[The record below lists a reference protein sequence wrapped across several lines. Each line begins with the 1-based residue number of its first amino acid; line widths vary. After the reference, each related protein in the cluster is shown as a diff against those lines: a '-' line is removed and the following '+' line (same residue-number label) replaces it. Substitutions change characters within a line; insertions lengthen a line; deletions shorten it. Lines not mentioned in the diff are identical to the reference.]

1 MSDSTTPLNNDQKNG
16 NVNKTEQNAKPSTQ
30 PENTA
35 KTAANKPSD
44 SNKKKSVSSPTGIA
58 QSSEDA
64 AMNDKTSNKNQPTD
78 PIKDNQNAP
87 KATDTPKTT
96 DNVKTVESKVNNVKP
111 EPTAKNPAA
120 KNDVTPPPTNNNKN
134 TADKK
139 SGGMATT
146 ISVIALAL
154 VIGLGAGLY
163 YHGHNQSKQQLE
175 TIQQLQSKLDKL
187 EPMVANMQQ
196 SYTALSHNPQN
207 EQIIAQQQQLQA
219 QLEQQKE
226 AMSQVLQASATQAE
240 QFQAL
245 QNKVSSLSTTDTNL
259 WLLAEADF
267 LVKQAARKLNTEKD
281 VTTAIALLSSADASI
296 KEMNDPSL
304 HDLRSALS
312 GDITTLA
319 AVPQVDIDGIMTKLQ
334 QLSGQIDKMVLISN
348 QLDDTPTVEQPSTD
362 VSDDINDWQ
371 DNLHKTWKGFI
382 SDFISITPI
391 DTSVSDVGKPELTAN
406 QGAYL
411 RENIRL
417 QLLVASQAVP
427 TYQDAT
433 YHQALDKVLSWVNQY
448 YDMDNSV
455 NQGFVRELEQLQKIT
470 INVDIPQTL
479 NSQPVLSK
487 LVETRL
493 RSLLAQNA
501 TPTNSAE

>member
-1 MSDSTTPLNNDQKNG
+1 MSDSTTPLNNDKKNSR
-16 NVNKTEQNAKPSTQ
+16 VNKPEQNAKASTQ
-30 PENTA
+30 PENHA
-35 KTAANKPSD
+35 KPTDNKPSD
-44 SNKKKSVSSPTGIA
+44 SDKKKSVSAPTGIA
-58 QSSEDA
+58 KSSEESV
-64 AMNDKTSNKNQPTD
+64 MNDKATNKNP
-78 PIKDNQNAP
+78 PAELAKDNQTTVKDNQTTV
-87 KATDTPKTT
+87 KATDNAKTAE
-96 DNVKTVESKVNNVKP
+96 NKSNNMKP
-111 EPTAKNPAA
+111 ESTAKSSINPPL
-120 KNDVTPPPTNNNKN
+120 NRNNTPN
-134 TADKK
+134 DKK

-175 TIQQLQSKLDKL
+175 TIQQLQSKLDAL
-187 EPMVANMQQ
+187 EPAIANMQQ
-196 SYTALSHNPQN
+196 NYTSLTNNQQN
-207 EQIIAQQQQLQA
+207 DKIIAQQQQLQA
-219 QLEQQKE
+219 QLDQQKN
-226 AMSQVLQASATQAE
+226 AMAQVLENSATQAE

-245 QNKVSSLSTTDTNL
+245 QNKVSTLSTTDTNL

-281 VTTAIALLSSADASI
+281 VTTAIALLASADASI

-304 HDLRSALS
+304 YDLRRALS

-319 AVPQVDIDGIMTKLQ
+319 AVPQVDIDGIITKLQ

-348 QLDDTPTVEQPSTD
+348 QLDDTPTIEQPSTD

-371 DNLHKTWKGFI
+371 DNLYKTWKGFV

-391 DTSVSDVGKPELTAN
+391 DTTVSDVGKPELTAN

-411 RENIRL
+411 RENMRL

-427 TYQDAT
+427 AYQDDT
-433 YHQALDKVLSWVNQY
+433 YHQALDKVLSWVTQY
-448 YDMDNSV
+448 YDMENPV
-455 NQGFVRELEQLQKIT
+455 NQGFVRELEHLQNMT
-470 INVDIPQTL
+470 INVAIPQKLT
-479 NSQPVLSK
+479 SQPVLSK

-493 RSLLAQNA
+493 RSLLAQNV
-501 TPTNSAE
+501 TSTNSAE